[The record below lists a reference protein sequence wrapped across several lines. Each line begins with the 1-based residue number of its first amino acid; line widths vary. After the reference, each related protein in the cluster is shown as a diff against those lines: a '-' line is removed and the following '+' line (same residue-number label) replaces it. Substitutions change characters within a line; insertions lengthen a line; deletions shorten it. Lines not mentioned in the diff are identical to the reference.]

1 MNKLHLSIADVTKIY
16 GEALERETGMPINN
30 LANVFD
36 YDGYELNYDSLADK
50 TTINIKGAYVQFEMY
65 DTDIIC
71 INNND
76 GTGWQLEDYQD
87 AFIDDIIYPT
97 TLDCE

>member
-16 GEALERETGMPINN
+16 GEALENETGMPVNN

-50 TTINIKGAYVQFEMY
+50 ITIKIKGAYVQFEME
-65 DTDIIC
+65 DTDIYVV
-71 INNND
+71 NYGN
-76 GTGWQLEDYQD
+76 GSGWQMAYSF
-87 AFIDDIIYPT
+87 AI
-97 TLDCE
+97 

>member
-16 GEALERETGMPINN
+16 AEALEHETGMPVNN

-36 YDGYELNYDSLADK
+36 YDGYRLNYDSLAD
-50 TTINIKGAYVQFEMY
+50 NIIIKILGAYVQFEME
-65 DTDIIC
+65 DTDITC

-76 GTGWQLEDYQD
+76 GKGWFFAY
-87 AFIDDIIYPT
+87 
-97 TLDCE
+97 